1 MTIRWIFAAL
11 HLLGLGV
18 GLGAVWAR
26 SRALKGVLDAAGLH
40 RVSTADI
47 WWGVAALIWLS
58 TGLLR
63 AFAGL
68 EKGTQYYLSNHVFW
82 LKMALFITIVLLEFR
97 AAPTI
102 GRWRVGLRRGTPVDT
117 SSAPTLARI
126 SEIQAFLVICI
137 VFAATAMARGFGSG

>member
-1 MTIRWIFAAL
+1 MTIRWLFAAV

-18 GLGAVWAR
+18 GLGSVWAR
-26 SRALKGVLDAAGLH
+26 SRAFRGALDAAGLR
-40 RVSTADI
+40 RVFITDI
-47 WWGVAALIWLS
+47 WWAVAGFIWVT

-68 EKGTQYYLSNHVFW
+68 EKGSQYYLSNHVFW
-82 LKMALFITIVLLEFR
+82 LKMVLFITIVVLEFR
-97 AAPTI
+97 TAPTI

-137 VFAATAMARGFGSG
+137 VFAATAMARGFGS